1 MEISFQTMFSY
12 PTIAAII
19 PEISAVKGKSTEEY
33 QPFSLLSEEER
44 QRLPANID
52 DAYPLSMLQA
62 GLIFQSELQKGASR
76 YHDIQVY
83 PLSGAFNAGAF
94 TQAVTQM
101 LQEHPI
107 LRTSYHLQG
116 FSQFVQMVHAA
127 VPLPLFIKDW
137 RQMGRREQ
145 EAAFE
150 SFLEEESHYQFN
162 WEQPGLIRI
171 HVVILSDESF
181 RYVLSFHDSAL
192 DGWSINLFHTKL
204 LRYYHQYRK
213 GTARQGISR

>member
-1 MEISFQTMFSY
+1 MCKWFT
-12 PTIAAII
+12 
-19 PEISAVKGKSTEEY
+19 
-33 QPFSLLSEEER
+33 R
-44 QRLPANID
+44 QL
-52 DAYPLSMLQA
+52 
-62 GLIFQSELQKGASR
+62 
-76 YHDIQVY
+76 
-83 PLSGAFNAGAF
+83 
-94 TQAVTQM
+94 
-101 LQEHPI
+101 
-107 LRTSYHLQG
+107 
-116 FSQFVQMVHAA
+116 
-127 VPLPLFIKDW
+127 PLPLFIKDW

-204 LRYYHQYRK
+204 LRYYHQYREGGRPAK
-213 GTARQGISR
+213 VFHDDFLRKYVSLEQAARSNETHRHFWQQQLSGYEPMPLPRLRVKTTTFPPSNIMISLFLHRFPTDCEKWRRV